1 MMLQK
6 VNHIP
11 SAKVLDFVKSFETF
25 VPYVYDDLRAPIR
38 INGRLQYREWKKGD
52 PIKGTLT
59 IGYGHTDAAKYK
71 LGFRLKDVPAGFR
84 ITEEKAREILD
95 VDLDEC
101 EADVNTLVLV
111 PITQGQF
118 DALLSFTFNCGAGN
132 LRSLIVPLNK
142 GDYTGT
148 RRKFDSYIRS
158 KGKVLRGLQR
168 RRDGEQAL
176 WDDGDAYLPVD
187 IVHHGADV
195 DAPGTIEGKP
205 ATVADL
211 RPYSRKLR
219 TIGRTKLTA
228 GVTAVT
234 TTAKVVTDFVSQAQ
248 GVSDA
253 VNLVQANAT
262 LLVVAVVALAA
273 IVVCAIVEGWT
284 LDDFFNGRWFLGG
297 ADEPDD
303 LPVDDG
309 IVDGSAEPVA
319 A

>member
-1 MMLQK
+1 MLQK

-11 SAKVLDFVKSFETF
+11 STKGLDFVKSFESF
-25 VPYVYDDLRAPIR
+25 VPYVYDDLRSPIR
-38 INGRLQYREWKKGD
+38 VNGKMQYREWKRGD
-52 PIKGTLT
+52 PIRGTLT

-71 LGFRLKDVPAGFR
+71 LGFKLKDAPAGFR
-84 ITEEKAREILD
+84 ITEEKASEILD

-101 EADVNTLVLV
+101 EQQVNELVKV

-148 RRKFDSYIRS
+148 RRKFDLYTRS

-176 WDDGDAYLPVD
+176 WDDGDTYLPTE

-195 DAPGTIEGKP
+195 DAPGTIDGKP
-205 ATVADL
+205 ATAADL
-211 RPYSRKLR
+211 RPYSRKL
-219 TIGRTKLTA
+219 TVADQGKKGTGLL
-228 GVTAVT
+228 GVGLL
-234 TTAKVVTDFVSQAQ
+234 AKIFTDTVNQAK

-253 VNLVQANAT
+253 FDLVSTNAT
-262 LLVVAVVALAA
+262 LLIVLAIALAG
-273 IVVCAIVEGWT
+273 VVVFALIERWT
-284 LDDFFNGRWFLGG
+284 IDDFFNGRWFLGG

-309 IVDGSAEPVA
+309 IDDGPAEPVSA
-319 A
+319 